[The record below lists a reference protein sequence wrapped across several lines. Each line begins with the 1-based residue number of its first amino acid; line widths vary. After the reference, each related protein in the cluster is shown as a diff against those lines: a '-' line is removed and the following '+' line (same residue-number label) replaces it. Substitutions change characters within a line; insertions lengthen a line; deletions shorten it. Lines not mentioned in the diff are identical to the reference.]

1 MLCLEMGPGG
11 VSDAGESR
19 DPRNTHPCGVGTH
32 WEGARPAGS
41 WSLPCSNYQL
51 NSYIET
57 IKNASV
63 PPRKELQEK
72 WKIHHFEFPY

>member
-1 MLCLEMGPGG
+1 MLGRAGTPGTPIRVVWG
-11 VSDAGESR
+11 H
-19 DPRNTHPCGVGTH
+19 T
-32 WEGARPAGS
+32 RPAGS
-41 WSLPCSNYQL
+41 WSLLCSNYQL

-72 WKIHHFEFPY
+72 WKIHHFELPY